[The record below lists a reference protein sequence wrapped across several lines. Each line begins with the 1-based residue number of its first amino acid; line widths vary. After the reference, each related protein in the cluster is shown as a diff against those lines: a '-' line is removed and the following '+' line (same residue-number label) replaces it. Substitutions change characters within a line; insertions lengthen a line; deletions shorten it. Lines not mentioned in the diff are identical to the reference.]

1 VDRGK
6 GQIIEL
12 RLNRAEE
19 MFALAQTDLFSEY
32 RNFLTGAEYCI
43 SLLRSQRT
51 RGPVR
56 LELSLPPSEVGD
68 DLGDRI
74 SMALRRYCDQR
85 ISYNQRER
93 RAVRLG
99 GLWSLW
105 VGVPVVVIGYLLVIF
120 TGNLVGSTGN
130 TNLAFATTGWVL
142 VWVGIW
148 WPLDMFFF
156 SPLAYGREN
165 RVLRQ
170 LRDAEI
176 SVLTWQPAMGRARRT
191 GGGQPQGLPARA
203 RPPAERH
210 RRIKQLQRRVAA
222 RRDQGGPRRPDG
234 LDLPA
239 LFSVAASLGG
249 QPARREE
256 PALACRA
263 ALQRQRDVPVS
274 QRRQRDP
281 GSLAAQRRD
290 RSCHDRD
297 DTLAPPEQLFHG
309 HAQRARQCEGD
320 PQRRVVL
327 ARLPQRDGLPRH
339 SGHIR

>member
-1 VDRGK
+1 MVDRGR
-6 GQIIEL
+6 GQVIEL

-56 LELSLPPSEVGD
+56 LELSLPRSEAGD

-85 ISYNQRER
+85 ISYNVRER
-93 RAVRLG
+93 RAVRLE

-105 VGVPVVVIGYLLVIF
+105 VGVPIVVIGYLLVIF
-120 TGNLVGSTGN
+120 AGRLVGPAGHTNLVFG
-130 TNLAFATTGWVL
+130 TTGWVL

-156 SPLAYGREN
+156 GPLGYGREN

-176 SVLTWQPAMGRARRT
+176 SVMTWQPTTGRARHT
-191 GGGQPQGLPARA
+191 GRVGS
-203 RPPAERH
+203 PP
-210 RRIKQLQRRVAA
+210 
-222 RRDQGGPRRPDG
+222 D
-234 LDLPA
+234 
-239 LFSVAASLGG
+239 
-249 QPARREE
+249 
-256 PALACRA
+256 
-263 ALQRQRDVPVS
+263 
-274 QRRQRDP
+274 
-281 GSLAAQRRD
+281 D
-290 RSCHDRD
+290 R
-297 DTLAPPEQLFHG
+297 G
-309 HAQRARQCEGD
+309 
-320 PQRRVVL
+320 
-327 ARLPQRDGLPRH
+327 
-339 SGHIR
+339 